1 MTSMEQRQSS
11 GADVDRLVEAILA
24 KLKDNKPIL
33 AKSLGHGHIQ
43 WRKQRNGEFEIDL
56 EPKL

>member
-1 MTSMEQRQSS
+1 MEQRQSS